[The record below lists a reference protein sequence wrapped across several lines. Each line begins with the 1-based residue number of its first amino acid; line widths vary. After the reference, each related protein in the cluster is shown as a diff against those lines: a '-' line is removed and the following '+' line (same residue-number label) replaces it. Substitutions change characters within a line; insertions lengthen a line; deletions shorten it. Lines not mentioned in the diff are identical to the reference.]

1 MAKCRVIAC
10 ALWAIWTSRNRFVHE
25 GEMKLGAQVAYFVIN
40 YLKELDRLNKH
51 VPERK
56 VHTARW
62 VAPLGL
68 RFKINFNV
76 AFNKHRNELC
86 SGLVALNI
94 EIHLGLREVE
104 VEEYSR
110 KRETTYLM
118 HMVPSNAEEAA
129 ADDRSWTKAMRETRG
144 QRVEEENGR
153 GFELI

>member
-1 MAKCRVIAC
+1 
-10 ALWAIWTSRNRFVHE
+10 
-25 GEMKLGAQVAYFVIN
+25 MKLGAQVAYFVIN

-51 VPERK
+51 VPERR

-86 SGLVALNI
+86 SGLVVRNEKVNVIFSKTIMNANILPVFTTEAMACFQALNLK
-94 EIHLGLREVE
+94 IHLGLREVE

-110 KRETTYLM
+110 SVICKLQKEK
-118 HMVPSNAEEAA
+118 E
-129 ADDRSWTKAMRETRG
+129 DRLKL
-144 QRVEEENGR
+144 QR
-153 GFELI
+153 L